1 MSTKRHYVLISLMLV
16 PLGSLLLFS
25 FLWLASV
32 VKSEPPREISPMLAQ
47 EFFPKTSLAKPP
59 PDTFNIFHPDTSKLF
74 TSGSS
79 ISVTVSVT
87 NLVTGDESL
96 LPDRFSLSQNYPN
109 PFNGSTIIEY
119 ALTKPVRVKLEVYN
133 VLGQKVATLVD
144 RIQQS
149 GYYSYNW
156 EVTDEASGVY
166 LYRIT
171 AGQFQESR
179 KMLILR

>member
-1 MSTKRHYVLISLMLV
+1 MGTKRHYVLVSLMLV

-32 VKSEPPREISPMLAQ
+32 VKSEPPLEISPMLAQ
-47 EFFPKTSLAKPP
+47 EFFPKTSLAKSP
-59 PDTFNIFHPDTSKLF
+59 PDTLNIFPPDTSKVLI
-74 TSGSS
+74 SGSS

-109 PFNGSTIIEY
+109 PFNSSTIIQYTLPE
-119 ALTKPVRVKLEVYN
+119 PVWVRLEVYN
-133 VLGQKVATLVD
+133 ILGQKVATLVD
-144 RIQQS
+144 RTQQP

-156 EVTDEASGVY
+156 EATDEASGVY
-166 LYRIT
+166 FYRIT
-171 AGQFQESR
+171 ADQFQKSR
-179 KMLILR
+179 KMLILK